1 MAREGVAAATTRA
14 IVAEA
19 NAPLASFHYCFRSK
33 EELLRELTPALV
45 DRMLDAAAAD
55 IEPGRE
61 FGAMLRDG
69 IRSIW
74 RVVEATADEQQV
86 LYELTQYA
94 LRNPGLEDLA
104 TWQYARYQES
114 ATRFLQTIAEA
125 GAVEWNPPL
134 TVVARMLVAFLDG
147 LALGWIVERDSDEAR
162 AALEGFIDGLA
173 LMAHPQS
180 ADSPRPLDPVP
191 PVLS

>member
-61 FGAMLRDG
+61 FRAMLRDG

-104 TWQYARYQES
+104 SWQYARYQES

-125 GAVEWNPPL
+125 GAVEWNTPL

>member
-125 GAVEWNPPL
+125 GAVEWKTPL
-134 TVVARMLVAFLDG
+134 TVVARMLVAFVDG
-147 LALGWIVERDSDEAR
+147 LALGWIVDRDSDEAR
-162 AALEGFIDGLA
+162 AALDGFIEGLA
-173 LMAHPQS
+173 LMARPQP
-180 ADSPRPLDPVP
+180 ADSPRPLD
-191 PVLS
+191 SAGR